1 MTANDHRL
9 DGPHFTLSVTGDVYG
24 DDTPE
29 NRDIV
34 RRIHACVNACE
45 GISTEELE
53 QGIIQDMAR
62 AISQIVPLLQTEQP
76 SVSPDPVGTS
86 NTTTRPAPSP
96 ISG

>member
-1 MTANDHRL
+1 MSKNGHRL
-9 DGPHFTLSVTGDVYG
+9 DGPHFTMSVAGDVYG

-53 QGIIQDMAR
+53 RGIIQDMAQ
-62 AISQIVPLLQTEQP
+62 AISQVVPLLQAEQP
-76 SVSPDPVGTS
+76 SLADTPNTVTAPAKSSVSG
-86 NTTTRPAPSP
+86 
-96 ISG
+96 